1 MTETADLL
9 DTTATPAATPKAKKT
24 KKVGTDKKPGKA
36 TVTKPAAKDAKPAAK
51 KAAPA
56 KDAKP
61 AAKKAAPAKDKD
73 AKPAPKKVAGPAPST
88 QQPEDK
94 VVLKAVEKLKEPEMA
109 SKFAADLG
117 VHRRVIRVQLQ
128 RLAKDKA
135 NGVSMVKKG
144 PHWIVSKK

>member
-1 MTETADLL
+1 MNETA
-9 DTTATPAATPKAKKT
+9 TTDDALSTEPTAAPKKT
-24 KKVGTDKKPGKA
+24 KPAKKVGADAKKPSKA
-36 TVTKPAAKDAKPAAK
+36 VVTKPAAK
-51 KAAPA
+51 KAAS

-61 AAKKAAPAKDKD
+61 AKKAASKDTKPAKKAD
-73 AKPAPKKVAGPAPST
+73 AAPKPKKTTGPAPST

-117 VHRRVIRVQLQ
+117 VHRRVIRAQLQ

-144 PHWIVSKK
+144 PHWIVAKK

>member
-1 MTETADLL
+1 MNETTASDIL
-9 DTTATPAATPKAKKT
+9 DTSETPAPKAKKV
-24 KKVGTDKKPGKA
+24 KKVGTDKKPGKV
-36 TVTKPAAKDAKPAAK
+36 TVTKPAAK
-51 KAAPA
+51 KAAS

-61 AAKKAAPAKDKD
+61 AKKAAGKDAKPAKKADA
-73 AKPAPKKVAGPAPST
+73 AKPAPKKVTGPAPST

-117 VHRRVIRVQLQ
+117 VHRRVIRAQLQ

-144 PHWIVSKK
+144 PHWIVGKK

>member
-1 MTETADLL
+1 MNETATDDLL
-9 DTTATPAATPKAKKT
+9 STTDKPAAKKA

-36 TVTKPAAKDAKPAAK
+36 TVTKPAAK
-51 KAAPA
+51 

-61 AAKKAAPAKDKD
+61 AKKADAKPASKKD
-73 AKPAPKKVAGPAPST
+73 AKPAPKKVSGPAPST

-117 VHRRVIRVQLQ
+117 VHRRVIRAQLQ

>member
-36 TVTKPAAKDAKPAAK
+36 TVTKPA
-51 KAAPA
+51 A

>member
-1 MTETADLL
+1 MNENATDALSTEPTA
-9 DTTATPAATPKAKKT
+9 PAKKT
-24 KKVGTDKKPGKA
+24 KPAKKVGTDKKPSKA
-36 TVTKPAAKDAKPAAK
+36 TVTKPAAKDAKPAK
-51 KAAPA
+51 KAG

-61 AAKKAAPAKDKD
+61 AKKADAAPK
-73 AKPAPKKVAGPAPST
+73 PKKVTGPAPST

-94 VVLKAVEKLKEPEMA
+94 VVLKAVEKLKEPTAA

-117 VHRRVIRVQLQ
+117 VHRRVIRAQLQ

-144 PHWIVSKK
+144 PHWIVAKK